1 MYFAATGIFLSEEAK
16 MDTPNL
22 SFRTYVAVLLLTLTL
37 TAPACS
43 ADAGKLDGVYVNG
56 QNSVEFRDGKAF
68 LTMVGLAS
76 DAIPY
81 DVKGNTITVHAGG
94 VAGDLVLTRN
104 SDGTLQGTF
113 GIMRKKPT

>member
-1 MYFAATGIFLSEEAK
+1 
-16 MDTPNL
+16 MDTPN
-22 SFRTYVAVLLLTLTL
+22 SPFRTCVAVLLLTLTL

-43 ADAGKLDGVYVNG
+43 ADASKLDGVYANSNG
-56 QNSVEFRDGKAF
+56 QNTVEFRDGKAF

-104 SDGTLQGTF
+104 SDGTLQGPF